1 MTKRSFDLTLS
12 VIGLLVMSPLFVLI
26 AIVIKL
32 ESRGPVFFLQ
42 ERVGRDFGRFW
53 ICKFRTMRGAPEDVS
68 GFDAGDSSRVTRIG
82 RVLRALKLDELPQIW
97 NVLMGQMS
105 LVGPRP
111 EVPHFGDGLI
121 NSVDN
126 RFDLTRFSRRKAPSL
141 GAILRM
147 YGFETCEV

>member
-1 MTKRSFDLTLS
+1 
-12 VIGLLVMSPLFVLI
+12 
-26 AIVIKL
+26 
-32 ESRGPVFFLQ
+32 
-42 ERVGRDFGRFW
+42 
-53 ICKFRTMRGAPEDVS
+53 
-68 GFDAGDSSRVTRIG
+68 
-82 RVLRALKLDELPQIW
+82 
-97 NVLMGQMS
+97 MGQMS

-147 YGFETCEV
+147 YGFETCEVSVLPHRIQTLWPASATMQRLQEDLDDSTPQARQACQASLRQHHLQSSA